1 MLNFVA
7 TLKAAVS
14 HRSRKSRATLFLQTI
29 RPTPDDLIVDL
40 GGGRGHHIARYFP
53 HLKNV
58 IITDH
63 SSKMLSYAS
72 DVATS
77 RPRPAIVMQLA
88 DFLPLLRSH
97 RQRHPPGPSSWLR
110 NSPTQSRDTSKPHA
124 TQDCAGGSS
133 PTCPTGSSG
142 LGCTVRST
150 T

>member
-72 DVATS
+72 DVYGFQTRLLDATK
-77 RPRPAIVMQLA
+77 RLPFGDREIDIV
-88 DFLPLLRSH
+88 FCSSVIEH
-97 RQRHPPGPSSWLR
+97 VTGP
-110 NSPTQSRDTSKPHA
+110 KA
-124 TQDCAGGSS
+124 EA
-133 PTCPTGSSG
+133 
-142 LGCTVRST
+142 
-150 T
+150 